1 MKGLK
6 ESLPFQKSVACP
18 SSRTLLSFRSEKLSP
33 TVSNLVSFHLG
44 NCEFCNA
51 ELPLLA
57 HYRSAFR
64 GDNKTP
70 EIPRDLKILAESI
83 LQSKKQNWFTP

>member
-6 ESLPFQKSVACP
+6 ESLPFQKSTACP
-18 SSRTLLSFRSEKLSP
+18 SSRTLLSFRSEKLSTP
-33 TVSNLVSFHLG
+33 VSNLVSFHLSS
-44 NCEFCNA
+44 CEFCNA

-70 EIPRDLKILAESI
+70 EMPQDLKILAESI
-83 LQSKKQNWFTP
+83 LKSKKQDWLTS

>member
-18 SSRTLLSFRSEKLSP
+18 SSRTLLSFRTERLSEAIN
-33 TVSNLVSFHLG
+33 NLVSYHLG
-44 NCEFCNA
+44 CCEFCNA

-57 HYRSAFR
+57 HYHSAFR
-64 GDNKTP
+64 GDNQPP
-70 EIPRDLKILAESI
+70 EIPPDLKILAESI
-83 LQSKKQNWFTP
+83 LQSKKQDW